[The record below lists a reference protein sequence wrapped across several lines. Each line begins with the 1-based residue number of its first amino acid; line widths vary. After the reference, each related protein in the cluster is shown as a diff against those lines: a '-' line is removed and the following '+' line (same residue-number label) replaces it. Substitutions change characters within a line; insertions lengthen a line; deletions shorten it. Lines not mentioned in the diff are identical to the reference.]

1 MTPAP
6 SAWNLPNLL
15 TISRFPMAV
24 LLFVLIAYEQWAWC
38 LAVFLL
44 AAFTDWLDG
53 YLARIWKM
61 TSALGRSLDPLADK
75 VLACGAFIFLIPYG
89 AKDGWMPPW
98 VVAVVVCRELII
110 ASLRAYLESI
120 GAKFGADSWGK
131 IKTTLQF
138 AAIIAIFVVPLTTP
152 GWLADGLSWARL
164 ALVYGMAAA
173 TVLSGLQ
180 YLWKAAAILRAGE
193 RGV

>member
-6 SAWNLPNLL
+6 SVWNLPNLL
-15 TISRFPMAV
+15 TLSRFPMAA

-120 GAKFGADSWGK
+120 GAKFGADWWGK

-138 AAIIAIFVVPLTTP
+138 AALVAIFVVPLTTP
-152 GWLADGLSWARL
+152 GWLADGLWWARL

-180 YLWKAAAILRAGE
+180 YLWKAAAILRGGGAT
-193 RGV
+193 